1 MYELFLGELKL
12 PAWLVVH
19 DLHAVKS
26 RLSSIII
33 LVMAIIFLERLVE
46 WQDPQ
51 GTLYF
56 AIAVTLVAA
65 ALIAFS
71 WFGEKK

>member
-1 MYELFLGELKL
+1 
-12 PAWLVVH
+12 
-19 DLHAVKS
+19 
-26 RLSSIII
+26 
-33 LVMAIIFLERLVE
+33 MAIIFLERLVV

-56 AIAVTLVAA
+56 AIAITLVTA